1 MNCGLAGGTKVMPW
15 LLKGTATAGLL
26 GVILLTGSATANRQ
40 ADSAPRFPFAYA
52 QYGCAP
58 TDALALD
65 FYFTASQSE
74 CGKISEPYVKI
85 SIGKNLP
92 KSAPY
97 SVEVRATEV
106 GASRCL
112 RPGAC
117 EVATSGS
124 LHLDKFIDE
133 KISAGEFELHFRDGS
148 VEKGKFDA
156 TWCHIRFVCG

>member
-1 MNCGLAGGTKVMPW
+1 MPW
-15 LLKGTATAGLL
+15 LLKGTATACLL
-26 GVILLTGSATANRQ
+26 GAILLTNSASANRQ
-40 ADSAPRFPFAYA
+40 ANSPPQFPFAYT

-65 FYFTASQSE
+65 FYFTANQSE

-85 SIGKNLP
+85 SIWKNLP

-97 SVEVRATEV
+97 SSEVRATEV
-106 GASRCL
+106 GAIRCL

-117 EVATSGS
+117 EAATSGS

-133 KISAGEFELHFRDGS
+133 KISAGEFELHFKDGS
-148 VEKGKFDA
+148 VEKGSFDA

>member
-1 MNCGLAGGTKVMPW
+1 MPW
-15 LLKGTATAGLL
+15 LLKGTATACLL
-26 GVILLTGSATANRQ
+26 GVILLTNSATANRQ
-40 ADSAPRFPFAYA
+40 ADSSPHFPFAYA

-74 CGKISEPYVKI
+74 CGKISEPFVKI
-85 SIGKNLP
+85 SIWKNLP

-106 GASRCL
+106 GAIRCL
-112 RPGAC
+112 KPGVCQA
-117 EVATSGS
+117 ATSGS

-133 KISAGEFELHFRDGS
+133 KISAGEFELHFKDGS
-148 VEKGKFDA
+148 VEKGSFDA

>member
-1 MNCGLAGGTKVMPW
+1 MPW
-15 LLKGTATAGLL
+15 LLKGTATACLL
-26 GVILLTGSATANRQ
+26 GVLLLTDSATANRQ
-40 ADSAPRFPFAYA
+40 ADSPPHFPFAYA

-65 FYFTASQSE
+65 FYFTAKQSE

-85 SIGKNLP
+85 SIWKNLP

-97 SVEVRATEV
+97 SVDVRATEV
-106 GASRCL
+106 GAIRCL
-112 RPGAC
+112 RSGVC
-117 EVATSGS
+117 EAATSGS

-133 KISAGEFELHFRDGS
+133 KISAGEFELHFKDGS
-148 VEKGKFDA
+148 VEKGSFDA

>member
-1 MNCGLAGGTKVMPW
+1 MPS
-15 LLKGTATAGLL
+15 LVKATATACLL
-26 GVILLTGSATANRQ
+26 AMILLTDSATANRQ
-40 ADSAPRFPFAYA
+40 AASSAHFPFAYA

-65 FYFTASQSE
+65 FYFAANQSE

-85 SIGKNLP
+85 SIWKNLP

-97 SVEVRATEV
+97 SIEVRATEV
-106 GASRCL
+106 GAIRCL
-112 RPGAC
+112 RAGAC
-117 EVATSGS
+117 EAATSGS

-133 KISAGEFELHFRDGS
+133 KISAGEYELHFRDGS
-148 VEKGKFDA
+148 VEKGSFDA